1 MEGSVGL
8 VEGLVPSR
16 VGNEM
21 GRVGKVLGWS
31 VALAGR

>member
-1 MEGSVGL
+1 VESLVRL